1 MDNNIGNK
9 IRYLREER
17 GITQKQLAE
26 NISSTNKNIWAY
38 ETGYTLPPVD
48 TIIRLSKFFG
58 VSVDYLLGLED
69 DFGKTVI
76 GSVPVGSSDS
86 ARSAVS
92 TVDDL
97 LSPEERKLIA
107 DYRKLDKVSKRAI
120 ERTASSLAEDPGDKV
135 KQLFG
140 ENKR

>member
-9 IRYLREER
+9 IRYLREEK

-48 TIIRLSKFFG
+48 IIIRLSKYFG

-69 DFGKTVI
+69 DFGGKVA
-76 GSVPVGSSDS
+76 GSNSP
-86 ARSAVS
+86 RSAVS
-92 TVDDL
+92 TVEDL
-97 LSPEERKLIA
+97 LTPEERKLIV

-120 ERTASSLAEDPGDKV
+120 ERTASSLAEDSEDKV

-140 ENKR
+140 EK

>member
-1 MDNNIGNK
+1 MVK
-9 IRYLREER
+9 IKELRLENALTQKEFAERLGLDAHNVGDWER
-17 GITQKQLAE
+17 GKGEPNSDMLVKIA
-26 NISSTNKNIWAY
+26 S
-38 ETGYTLPPVD
+38 V
-48 TIIRLSKFFG
+48 FG

>member
-1 MDNNIGNK
+1 MVK
-9 IRYLREER
+9 IKELRLENALTQKEFAERLGLDAHNVGDWER
-17 GITQKQLAE
+17 GKGEPNSDMLVKIA
-26 NISSTNKNIWAY
+26 S
-38 ETGYTLPPVD
+38 V
-48 TIIRLSKFFG
+48 FG

-69 DFGKTVI
+69 DFGGKVA
-76 GSVPVGSSDS
+76 GSDS

>member
-69 DFGKTVI
+69 DFGGKVAGSNSPRSTLSGVPAAPELSNEEKKLIKFYRAI
-76 GSVPVGSSDS
+76 GET
-86 ARSAVS
+86 ARVAIYTTAESFFNQ
-92 TVDDL
+92 L
-97 LSPEERKLIA
+97 PEEK
-107 DYRKLDKVSKRAI
+107 KVIFR
-120 ERTASSLAEDPGDKV
+120 
-135 KQLFG
+135 
-140 ENKR
+140 

>member
-1 MDNNIGNK
+1 MDNFSNNLKELRLSQNKTILDVERETGIKNANISRWENGK
-9 IRYLREER
+9 VIPGADMCIR
-17 GITQKQLAE
+17 LAE
-26 NISSTNKNIWAY
+26 Y
-38 ETGYTLPPVD
+38 Y
-48 TIIRLSKFFG
+48 G

-76 GSVPVGSSDS
+76 GSVPVGSPDS

-92 TVDDL
+92 TADDL

>member
-1 MDNNIGNK
+1 MIGDIINELRKDRNIPAKKLSEYLDVSVNLIYEWEHNRCEPK
-9 IRYLREER
+9 I
-17 GITQKQLAE
+17 
-26 NISSTNKNIWAY
+26 
-38 ETGYTLPPVD
+38 D

-69 DFGKTVI
+69 DFGGKVA
-76 GSVPVGSSDS
+76 GSDS

>member
-1 MDNNIGNK
+1 MLR
-9 IRYLREER
+9 IRELREINNLTQADVGKILNCNQSAVGKYER
-17 GITQKQLAE
+17 GDLEINIDSLIT
-26 NISSTNKNIWAY
+26 
-38 ETGYTLPPVD
+38 
-48 TIIRLSKFFG
+48 LSKFFG

-69 DFGKTVI
+69 DFGGKVA
-76 GSVPVGSSDS
+76 GSDS

>member
-58 VSVDYLLGLED
+58 ISVDYLLGLED
-69 DFGKTVI
+69 DFGGKV
-76 GSVPVGSSDS
+76 VGSDS

>member
-1 MDNNIGNK
+1 MVK
-9 IRYLREER
+9 IKELRLEYALTQKEFAERLGLDAHNVGDWER
-17 GITQKQLAE
+17 GKGEPNSDMLVKIA
-26 NISSTNKNIWAY
+26 S
-38 ETGYTLPPVD
+38 V
-48 TIIRLSKFFG
+48 FG

-69 DFGKTVI
+69 DFGGKVA
-76 GSVPVGSSDS
+76 GSDS

>member
-1 MDNNIGNK
+1 MIGDIINELRKDRNIPAKKLSEYLDVSVNLIYEWEHNRCEPK
-9 IRYLREER
+9 I
-17 GITQKQLAE
+17 
-26 NISSTNKNIWAY
+26 
-38 ETGYTLPPVD
+38 D

-76 GSVPVGSSDS
+76 GSVPVGSPDS

-92 TVDDL
+92 TADDL